1 MRQNEVIISSSPQ
14 GITLVEAE
22 FVLEPRSPTTQDH
35 KPQTDSGVGSVLQ
48 SPVQTDQTALSISPA
63 LDSKATDVH
72 DSSAKVNVGDVGVI
86 ITAPL
91 FTEQQ
96 PQASTCEIQPAPA
109 DQQSKTQSYPAD
121 RQSDGPPLPDPPTR
135 QAPSLPQ
142 VSNKAGQPSSNVK
155 ATGCFGGIVDKIFG
169 PGSR

>member
-22 FVLEPRSPTTQDH
+22 FVLKTPPPITQDH
-35 KPQTDSGVGSVLQ
+35 KPQPDSGVVSVLQ
-48 SPVQTDQTALSISPA
+48 SPAQRDQTALSISSD

-72 DSSAKVNVGDVGVI
+72 DSSAKVNVGGVGVI
-86 ITAPL
+86 ITESLGA
-91 FTEQQ
+91 EK
-96 PQASTCEIQPAPA
+96 PQADLFKIQPAPA
-109 DQQSKTQSYPAD
+109 DQESITQSYQAD
-121 RQSDGPPLPDPPTR
+121 QESDGPPLPAPPTH

-142 VSNKAGQPSSNVK
+142 VSKKAEQPSSNVK
-155 ATGCFGGIVDKIFG
+155 STGCFGGIVDKIFG